1 MSDGCDALNV
11 SGAAAG
17 VWLEERYGAR
27 FCFVF
32 CGVAFPE
39 MIKLAFAFFFI
50 CLLQQSALLNQ
61 GSVHVDS
68 VRIIPLYTSVLLHSQ

>member
-1 MSDGCDALNV
+1 M

-17 VWLEERYGAR
+17 VWLEERYGVVHV
-27 FCFVF
+27 FLFIFF

-39 MIKLAFAFFFI
+39 MIKLGLAFFI

-68 VRIIPLYTSVLLHSQ
+68 VRIIPLYTSVLLDSQ